1 MSKSEN
7 AKSYSERAASEPTE
21 LHKNFAEWIKEQT
34 GYEPDLKTVQIV
46 CAMRMDFQRSEEN
59 QTHLA
64 DRKAAAEA
72 KRKKQAAE
80 KKARLEK
87 QLAALQAELAK
98 ETATDSPAEKPA
110 AKKAAPARKA
120 PAKAAT
126 PTPAEPAKAAEAP
139 APKRAPRARTRKTAA
154 PAASK

>member
-7 AKSYSERAASEPTE
+7 AKSYTERAASEPTE

-59 QTHLA
+59 QQHLA

-98 ETATDSPAEKPA
+98 ETAPVEPAEKPA
-110 AKKAAPARKA
+110 AKKAAPARTR
-120 PAKAAT
+120 KAAT
-126 PTPAEPAKAAEAP
+126 PTPAEPAKAAQAP

-154 PAASK
+154 TPAAK